1 MAAPLPALNG
11 STQLGVIGL
20 GYVGL
25 PIAIAF
31 SKHFVVYGFDKNSSK
46 IEALQ
51 NGTDSS
57 GVLTNPGSITD
68 NDFLYLYADSEPLN
82 RCEILLITVPT
93 PITSDNKP
101 DLSLLK
107 EASKTVGEHIQ
118 RGTVVILES
127 TVYPGVTEDICVPI
141 IESKSGMKLNKDF
154 YVGYSPERVNPGDS
168 QHRLDNVI
176 KVTSGSTPDVAE
188 FVAQLYEKV
197 VHVGVHRAPSI
208 RVAEAAKV
216 IENIQRD
223 LNIALVNE
231 FAQLFHH
238 LGLDTGDI
246 LEAAQTKWNFL
257 PFKPGLVGGHCIGV
271 DPYYLTHKAEASGYA
286 PDVILA
292 GRTKNN
298 SVPTHIAE
306 RIESLLFDQKK
317 EIKGSHILIM
327 GLTFKENLPDIRNSK
342 AIELVQELQSRG
354 ASVECFDPIADLS
367 EFDQANDL
375 NVIEQPVANAYDVV
389 VVAVAHSVIRDFEVE
404 KLRSLGINHDPV
416 IFDVQHLFPKDQVT
430 ARL

>member
-1 MAAPLPALNG
+1 MAAQLPALNG

-46 IEALQ
+46 VTALQ

-57 GVLTNPGSITD
+57 GALTNPENITE

-82 RCEILLITVPT
+82 RCRILLITVPT

-101 DLSLLK
+101 DLTLLK
-107 EASKTVGEHIQ
+107 EASETVGNHIQ
-118 RGTVVILES
+118 EGTVVILES
-127 TVYPGVTEDICVPI
+127 TVYPGVTEDVCVPI
-141 IESKSGMKLNKDF
+141 IESKSGLKLNKDF

-168 QHRLDNVI
+168 QHRLDNVV

-188 FVAQLYEKV
+188 FVARFYEKV
-197 VHVGVHRAPSI
+197 VQVGVHRAPSI

-238 LGLDTGDI
+238 LGLDTGEI
-246 LEAAQTKWNFL
+246 LEAARTKWNFL
-257 PFKPGLVGGHCIGV
+257 PFRPGLVGGHCIGI
-271 DPYYLTHKAEASGYA
+271 DPYYLTYKAEESGYT

-292 GRTKNN
+292 GRAKNN
-298 SVPTHIAE
+298 SVPTHIVE
-306 RIESLLFDQKK
+306 RIENLLSERKND
-317 EIKGSHILIM
+317 IKRSRILIM

-342 AIELVQELQSRG
+342 AIELVRELESRG

-367 EFDQANDL
+367 GFDQANGL
-375 NVIEQPVANAYDVV
+375 NVIEQ
-389 VVAVAHSVIRDFEVE
+389 RGCQC
-404 KLRSLGINHDPV
+404 LRCHRGRCGS
-416 IFDVQHLFPKDQVT
+416 
-430 ARL
+430 